1 MGAVFRENGL
11 PGRSTSRY
19 ISTGVDIDRFLSKE
33 VVEVQSLW
41 PNIPGDKWNEMF
53 SNTFLTICIFLF
65 YAEQTLFL
73 CPIFLFWNICLSA
86 FFLPKI
92 LETCFFQQV
101 FTFTGWNQDRTENLK
116 LSSPL
121 AYIDGPEGGTCMF
134 CTRVPVGICQTT
146 RKGDFLRTLQR
157 GWWVSTHPGH
167 SYITLPYLPDSP
179 MIPTELSAITQTIYM
194 WTVYHSGYWVLK
206 MELETERWVFRV
218 EAAAPSSLKP
228 ETPPSFLHPFC
239 V

>member
-1 MGAVFRENGL
+1 MWAVFRENGL
-11 PGRSTSRY
+11 PGRSISRY

-116 LSSPL
+116 YLLLWPTLMVLRVAHACSV
-121 AYIDGPEGGTCMF
+121 PE
-134 CTRVPVGICQTT
+134 
-146 RKGDFLRTLQR
+146 FLWASVKHQAKETF
-157 GWWVSTHPGH
+157 W
-167 SYITLPYLPDSP
+167 
-179 MIPTELSAITQTIYM
+179 ELSKEGDGYPHIQAILTSCYLICLILLWFQQN
-194 WTVYHSGYWVLK
+194 
-206 MELETERWVFRV
+206 
-218 EAAAPSSLKP
+218 
-228 ETPPSFLHPFC
+228 FLQ
-239 V
+239 